1 MNSSIKKN
9 FIYNFIYQVLVI
21 LIPLIVAPYLSRVI
35 GAQGV
40 GIYSYTHSIVY
51 YFMLFTLLGVNNY
64 GNRSIAKVRDNKE
77 KLAKTF
83 WSIYFFQFII
93 GLFMFII
100 YLIYLCLFDIS
111 FKVIAFIQSLF
122 IISSILDINWLYFG
136 LEEIKLTITRN
147 TFVKLGNLFLIFLL
161 VKSEKDVWIYTLI
174 MSGMTVLSQILLWS
188 FIKIKVGF
196 VKVDFK
202 DIFSHIKPNLILFIP
217 VIAVSLYKIMDKI
230 MLGILSNI
238 SEVGF
243 YENAEKIINI
253 PITLIAALG
262 TVMLPRI
269 SNLVSKNET
278 EKINQYIHKSIKFI
292 MFLSCAM
299 CFGLIAIGYDFAPFF
314 FGLEFQK
321 TGILIMLLAPTLLFL
336 SFANVLRTQYLI
348 PNEMDKIYIIS
359 VSLGALINL
368 ILNLIFIPKYASIG
382 ACFGTIAAEF
392 MVMFYQTMAVRKKLD
407 IKKYIKDIF
416 PFLIKALIMFIV
428 IYPLNYLDMHSFLRL
443 LLQTTLGGILYLL
456 FNFSYIQKLFDR
468 EKKNIKK
475 I

>member
-1 MNSSIKKN
+1 MNSGIKKN
-9 FIYNFIYQVLVI
+9 FIYNFIYQILII

-35 GAQGV
+35 GAEGV

-77 KLAKTF
+77 TLAKTF
-83 WSIYFFQFII
+83 WSIYFFQFIT
-93 GLFMFII
+93 GFFMLIV

-111 FKVIAFIQSLF
+111 FKTIAFIQSLF

-147 TFVKLGNLFLIFLL
+147 TFVKLGSLFLIFLL

-174 MSGMTVLSQILLWS
+174 MSGMIVLSQILIWS
-188 FIKIKVGF
+188 FVKKKVGF
-196 VKVDFK
+196 FKVGFK
-202 DIFSHIKPNLILFIP
+202 DIILHIKPNLILFIP

-253 PITLIAALG
+253 PVTLIAALG

-269 SNLVSKNET
+269 SNLVSKNEN

-299 CFGLIAIGYDFAPFF
+299 CFGLMAIGYNFAPLF
-314 FGLEFQK
+314 FGNEFQK
-321 TGILIMLLAPTLLFL
+321 TGILIILLAPTLLFL

-348 PNEMDKIYIIS
+348 PTEMDKIYIIS
-359 VSLGALINL
+359 VSLGALVNL

-392 MVMFYQTMAVRKKLD
+392 MVMFYQTMAVRRKLA
-407 IKKYIKDIF
+407 IKSYLKDIF
-416 PFLIKALIMFIV
+416 PFFIKALVMFVIV
-428 IYPLNYLDMHSFLRL
+428 YPLNYLDMSSFLRL

-456 FNFSYIQKLFDR
+456 FNFSYIRKLFDR
-468 EKKNIKK
+468 EKQNIKK